1 MQSLRE
7 EVMQMQDRKNPKYE
21 IEIWISILSRLHSC
35 LGLNREGDKHPL
47 CKEFLTGLMKD
58 MEEVRKSL

>member
-1 MQSLRE
+1 
-7 EVMQMQDRKNPKYE
+7 MQDRKNPKYE